1 MEIFKGDA
9 GIRVTVDEV
18 FSLIEH
24 DMLDDMIKVIVTL
37 DSMDI
42 TIEELAELLGQSREV
57 SSIEQ
62 FLESLYK
69 TKEEDGP
76 VF

>member
-42 TIEELAELLGQSREV
+42 TIEELAELLEQSREV

-62 FLESLYK
+62 FLESLHK

>member
-62 FLESLYK
+62 FLESLHK